1 MHASNFSDRVGRRG
15 ALRAAPALVIA
26 SLVYAHAST
35 GSAAP
40 TVSARTDDNVRVE
53 SDDTTTEYRRE
64 VDGARGARLRVHVDS
79 EALGGTWTKRASTGT
94 TDGGETLSLGA
105 GLARISLL
113 DSGAAV
119 FSRPLFG
126 FGLGYVFADD
136 RAVVGAKLALTAEG
150 FDVTSGSDARTASL
164 GGRVTPYFHWMFLPE
179 RAVRPYAEARVG
191 FGGSATQVQTGTD
204 GRITGH
210 VIYPTVGAGGGVHFF
225 PRDWFSVD
233 VGLNVDYAAPFAR
246 TTYKDDDSR
255 DTDFEKSADVV
266 NFGILLGM
274 SAWF

>member
-1 MHASNFSDRVGRRG
+1 
-15 ALRAAPALVIA
+15 VIA
-26 SLVYAHAST
+26 TLVYAHAST
-35 GSAAP
+35 GAAAP
-40 TVSARTDDNVRVE
+40 TVSARTDDSVSAN
-53 SDDTTTEYRRE
+53 SDDNISVRSDENVEVRSDDETTEYRRE
-64 VDGARGARLRVHVDS
+64 VDGAQGSRLRVHVDS
-79 EALGGTWTKRASTGT
+79 EALGGTWTKREGT
-94 TDGGETLSLGA
+94 ADSPGGDTLSLGA

-126 FGLGYVFADD
+126 FGLGYVFSET
-136 RAVVGAKLALTAEG
+136 RGIIGAKLALTAEG
-150 FDVTSGSDARTASL
+150 FDVTSGTDARTAAL
-164 GGRVTPYFHWMFLPE
+164 GGRVTPYFQWMFLPE
-179 RAVRPYAEARVG
+179 RAVRPYVEARVG

-246 TTYKDDDSR
+246 TTYKDDDAR
-255 DTDFEKSADVV
+255 DTDWDKAADVV
-266 NFGILLGM
+266 NFGVLLGM
-274 SAWF
+274 STWF